1 LFWYFFSHS
10 YFLGCIIAALQIAG
24 ALLLLFQ
31 RTRLVGVFILL
42 PMLANILLMD
52 IFYQIGDSVVVH
64 ASIMMLGTL
73 YFLFI
78 EFDRLKE
85 FFFRAKDQLP
95 ALKLSKYVKIAIRL
109 SIIYIPLLLIA
120 MHGPVDKHPQLTGK
134 YEVKQLQ
141 IDKQTIYPTSCADSV
156 LTVVYFDIKNG
167 CVFEFNT
174 PEKRWNGAYT
184 LVADHLR
191 ISWRS
196 PAGKPVFSGMMTP
209 VSDSGR
215 LMLAGILG
223 TDSMHMILQKA
234 GNDHGQ

>member
-1 LFWYFFSHS
+1 
-10 YFLGCIIAALQIAG
+10 
-24 ALLLLFQ
+24 
-31 RTRLVGVFILL
+31 
-42 PMLANILLMD
+42 
-52 IFYQIGDSVVVH
+52 VVIH
-64 ASIMMLGTL
+64 ASIMMSGTL

-95 ALKLSKYVKIAIRL
+95 AVKLSKYFKMAIRL

-134 YEVKQLQ
+134 YAVRQLQ
-141 IDKQTIYPTSCADSV
+141 FDKQTLYPTSCADSI

-184 LVADHLR
+184 LVADHLQ
-191 ISWRS
+191 ISWRT
-196 PAGKPVFSGMMTP
+196 PADKPVFSGIMSP

-215 LMLAGILG
+215 LLLTGMLG
-223 TDSMHMILQKA
+223 TDSMHTILQKV
-234 GNDHGQ
+234 GNERGQ